1 MNSMTGFGRGE
12 ASNGSITVIVEMKSV
27 NNRYRDVQVRLPR
40 IYGVVEPRIQ
50 KALKDRF
57 NRGRIDVFVRR
68 EVIGTEQTVR
78 ADPVLAEHYLQ
89 AAQEVSKRLARG
101 EESIPTSWIL
111 EQPGVLVIAE
121 KETDPLSEWEL
132 VSTALMLAADELEL
146 MRSQEG
152 RALRRD
158 LDEHLMKVQELRA
171 EVAAHAEGI
180 VERLHARIEERITRV
195 LQDRIEPGRLVQE
208 AALLADKADVS
219 EELARISSHCTQ
231 FAEALATNEPT
242 GRKLDFLLQ
251 ELNREINTIGSKAAE
266 TPVANRVVEMKS
278 VLERMREQAA
288 NVE

>member
-78 ADPVLAEHYLQ
+78 ADPLLAEHYLH
-89 AAQEVSKRLARG
+89 AAQEVSKRLARD
-101 EESIPTSWIL
+101 EETIPTSWIL

-121 KETDPLSEWEL
+121 KETDPLAEWEL

-146 MRSQEG
+146 MR
-152 RALRRD
+152 L
-158 LDEHLMKVQELRA
+158 
-171 EVAAHAEGI
+171 
-180 VERLHARIEERITRV
+180 
-195 LQDRIEPGRLVQE
+195 
-208 AALLADKADVS
+208 
-219 EELARISSHCTQ
+219 
-231 FAEALATNEPT
+231 
-242 GRKLDFLLQ
+242 
-251 ELNREINTIGSKAAE
+251 
-266 TPVANRVVEMKS
+266 
-278 VLERMREQAA
+278 
-288 NVE
+288 

>member
-101 EESIPTSWIL
+101 
-111 EQPGVLVIAE
+111 GVDSNQLDSRA
-121 KETDPLSEWEL
+121 TRR
-132 VSTALMLAADELEL
+132 TGH
-146 MRSQEG
+146 RREG
-152 RALRRD
+152 DGPAVRVGARVD
-158 LDEHLMKVQELRA
+158 G
-171 EVAAHAEGI
+171 AHAG
-180 VERLHARIEERITRV
+180 
-195 LQDRIEPGRLVQE
+195 GR
-208 AALLADKADVS
+208 
-219 EELARISSHCTQ
+219 
-231 FAEALATNEPT
+231 
-242 GRKLDFLLQ
+242 
-251 ELNREINTIGSKAAE
+251 
-266 TPVANRVVEMKS
+266 
-278 VLERMREQAA
+278 
-288 NVE
+288 